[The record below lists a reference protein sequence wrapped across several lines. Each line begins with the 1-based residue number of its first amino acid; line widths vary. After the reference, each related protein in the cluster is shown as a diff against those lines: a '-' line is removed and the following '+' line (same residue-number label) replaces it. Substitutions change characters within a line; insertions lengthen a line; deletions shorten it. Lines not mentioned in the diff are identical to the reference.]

1 MFYGRGAGEKPTAS
15 AVLADIIDVARDM
28 GKDRFG
34 RIRCTCYE
42 EKKLCPPDKVRSGYY
57 IRLLVEDKPGVLGA
71 IATAFGESEISLHSV
86 IQKRKV
92 DDRSEIVAITHDVNN
107 SQIEDIKV
115 RLNNLDVVSE
125 ISNMIRVIMP
135 QGD

>member
-1 MFYGRGAGEKPTAS
+1 M
-15 AVLADIIDVARDM
+15 
-28 GKDRFG
+28 
-34 RIRCTCYE
+34 
-42 EKKLCPPDKVRSGYY
+42 
-57 IRLLVEDKPGVLGA
+57 LVEDKPGVLGA

-92 DDRSEIVAITHDVNN
+92 ADRSEIVAITHDVNN